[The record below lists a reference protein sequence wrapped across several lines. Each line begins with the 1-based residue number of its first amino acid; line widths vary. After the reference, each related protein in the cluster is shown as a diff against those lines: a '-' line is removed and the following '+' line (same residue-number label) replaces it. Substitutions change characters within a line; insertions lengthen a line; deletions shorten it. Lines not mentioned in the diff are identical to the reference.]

1 MGDMAFEVGKG
12 LQDLQGSVPA
22 RKHKLNRSNIEQEAN
37 EAMMDKRLAGHVEKF
52 PMQVHK
58 AGGLVRRVKTED
70 DLADALAKGWKA
82 DIRAVSSQEAAMPEK
97 AHQMTVAQVKTQV
110 KAAAGDGAKLAALLA
125 DEQAHGNRAAV
136 VQIIMDAADAV
147 GAPSKSAKPSAA
159 KKAAS
164 AKRKK

>member
-12 LQDLQGSVPA
+12 LQDLEGAVPA

-58 AGGLVRRVKTED
+58 VGGLVRRVKTED

-82 DIRAVSSQEAAMPEK
+82 DIREVASQDAVMPEK
-97 AHQMTVAQVKTQV
+97 AHQMTLAQVKAHV
-110 KAAAGDGAKLAALLA
+110 KAAAGDGVKLAEILA

-136 VQIIMDAADAV
+136 LKVIMDAADAV

-159 KKAAS
+159 KKAAR